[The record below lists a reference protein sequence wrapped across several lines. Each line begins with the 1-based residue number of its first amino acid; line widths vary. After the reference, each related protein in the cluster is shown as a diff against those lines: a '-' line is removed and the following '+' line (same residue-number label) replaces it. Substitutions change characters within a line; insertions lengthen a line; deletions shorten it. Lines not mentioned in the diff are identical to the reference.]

1 MKEVCAKKITQAGV
15 AVLQPLVTEA
25 CAEQQE
31 LVLSFQLRL
40 ALEELRCFMKRKE
53 HVLDLMQDLHV
64 PKYLRGDE
72 AYQRQK
78 RKREREHEKVKRL
91 RRRWTRSHEYPAPF
105 PTDAPP
111 FPLEGAA
118 NVSYSEQRRAWNQM
132 AHAKEW
138 NANRPPDVLKLTF
151 NSAAGAGVE
160 QEPEPAP

>member
-1 MKEVCAKKITQAGV
+1 M
-15 AVLQPLVTEA
+15 
-25 CAEQQE
+25 
-31 LVLSFQLRL
+31 
-40 ALEELRCFMKRKE
+40 RK
-53 HVLDLMQDLHV
+53 
-64 PKYLRGDE
+64 KYLRGDD
-72 AYQRQK
+72 AYQQQK

-91 RRRWTRSHEYPAPF
+91 RRRWTRSHEYPAPL

-138 NANRPPDVLKLTF
+138 NANRSPGVLKLTF

>member
-1 MKEVCAKKITQAGV
+1 
-15 AVLQPLVTEA
+15 
-25 CAEQQE
+25 
-31 LVLSFQLRL
+31 
-40 ALEELRCFMKRKE
+40 MKRKE

-91 RRRWTRSHEYPAPF
+91 RRRWTRSHEYPAPL

-138 NANRPPDVLKLTF
+138 NMECEPVAGCSQAHFQQRGWGWCG
-151 NSAAGAGVE
+151 AGAGRE
-160 QEPEPAP
+160 QAGQVSTFLLGLVNDPRTPPLQVL

>member
-1 MKEVCAKKITQAGV
+1 
-15 AVLQPLVTEA
+15 
-25 CAEQQE
+25 
-31 LVLSFQLRL
+31 
-40 ALEELRCFMKRKE
+40 
-53 HVLDLMQDLHV
+53 MQDLHV
-64 PKYLRGDE
+64 PKYLRGDD
-72 AYQRQK
+72 AYQQQK

-91 RRRWTRSHEYPAPF
+91 RRRWTRSHEYPAPL

-160 QEPEPAP
+160 QGPGESKRGK